1 MSKAWPD
8 REQALLRRYV
18 AELELDR
25 EGPRA
30 GKPYESVLR
39 RFQIFV
45 MERSAQ
51 GSLDRK
57 IVEAWLRECVKRS
70 TLYMAVRRAQ
80 IVSGFLD
87 WLVRGGYLAAN
98 PFAEIRCMCR
108 RQSTAAIVRALVSS
122 DPELALEHL
131 RGLPRFGSHLGPI
144 IQAHV
149 KRMKTLGLRYHE
161 SPFLC
166 FDEFLQRRSGAVK
179 ESLATV
185 VEEYAKL
192 APSPAAHM
200 ERVKVGRAIARS
212 LQRNDPTATLMKRDR
227 MIVREALR
235 RRKKPYVFTREQL
248 QHLFQ
253 SAKEYPSPK
262 ASLRPLSLYTM
273 FVLAYCAGL
282 RMAEIVGLRLGDI
295 REASDTIDIRDTK
308 FFKSRR
314 LPLSPS
320 AMAVLRR
327 YLLARRQALAPN
339 DADSP
344 VFWHQKGGYA
354 YITANHLMR
363 RVMRSAGLKP
373 DTGRAGPRIHDL
385 RHTFVV
391 HRMIEWY
398 REGVNVQAKLPY
410 LWTYLGHRD
419 LHSTLVYITITQE
432 LLHRASERFR
442 VFGAYVVKPH
452 EET

>member
-1 MSKAWPD
+1 
-8 REQALLRRYV
+8 
-18 AELELDR
+18 
-25 EGPRA
+25 
-30 GKPYESVLR
+30 
-39 RFQIFV
+39 
-45 MERSAQ
+45 
-51 GSLDRK
+51 
-57 IVEAWLRECVKRS
+57 
-70 TLYMAVRRAQ
+70 MAVRRAQ
-80 IVSGFLD
+80 VVSGFLD
-87 WLVRGGYLAAN
+87 WLVRSGYLAAN
-98 PFAEIRCMCR
+98 PFAEIRCTCQ
-108 RQSTAAIVRALVSS
+108 RQSTAAIVRALLSP
-122 DPELALEHL
+122 DPDSALKGL

-149 KRMKTLGLRYHE
+149 KRMKTLGLRYNE
-161 SPFLC
+161 SRFRR
-166 FDEFLQRRSGAVK
+166 FDEFIQRRPAAAN
-179 ESLATV
+179 ESLATL
-185 VEEYAKL
+185 VEEYVKL

-200 ERVKVGRAIARS
+200 ERVKAGRAITRS
-212 LQRNDPTATLMKRDR
+212 LQRSDPTATLMKRDR
-227 MIVREALR
+227 MIVREALPR
-235 RRKKPYVFTREQL
+235 RRKPYIFTEKQI

-253 SAKEYPSPK
+253 SARDYPSPK
-262 ASLRPLSLYTM
+262 APLRPMSLYTM

-295 REASDTIDIRDTK
+295 REDSDTIDIKDTK

-320 AMAVLRR
+320 AMAVLRS
-327 YLLARRQALAPN
+327 YLLARRQALAPR

-344 VFWHQKGGYA
+344 LFWHEKGSYA

-373 DTGRAGPRIHDL
+373 DRGRTGPRIHDL
-385 RHTFVV
+385 RHSFVV
-391 HRMIEWY
+391 HRMIAWY

-442 VFGAYVVKPH
+442 AFGAHVVETH
-452 EET
+452 EKR